1 MRQAILILML
11 SIFSLS
17 GFSQQRN
24 VTQKIEPELS
34 KTTNNELVRLSF
46 EIQTLKNEN
55 QTLTTNLSELKKD
68 YKEDL
73 AEQKSDLIE
82 RLNIY
87 VFFIGLILSII
98 ACALNFFGKKAIK
111 ERVEEIIKNTA
122 ESYAE
127 LKTNEV
133 LNAKITDDYT
143 AKIIREKAEVEINKL
158 LKELDEKGNC
168 TIEDI
173 RSKGDDVINSVWA
186 APPKLDKSIQHQ
198 GNSDEEIKQ
207 NQETVRADEFFNLA
221 FNTKDP
227 KIRIELYKDVL
238 EIEPENKNAL
248 NNIGVAY
255 NDIYHYQEAISYLS
269 KAIELDVNYGLAYA
283 NRASSYNQLGQLDL
297 ALKDAEKAIKLNPN
311 SEWAYSIKGNVLT
324 KEKKYVE
331 AERILTKAIEI
342 NPKSPE
348 AYFNRAYF
356 NEETKKYDDCIKDY
370 IKSEEL
376 GMPDLA
382 LLYNNMAVY
391 YRRVKQF
398 DKAIESITKARQ
410 VNPDWPNIDGTMAL
424 IYADKGDDENFY
436 KHLKI
441 ALDKGCQAWNY
452 LNDYAF
458 DRYKNSDKL
467 KKLIEPYQRIYNA

>member
-1 MRQAILILML
+1 MI

-24 VTQKIEPELS
+24 VTQKIDSELS
-34 KTTNNELVRLSF
+34 KMTNNELVRLNF
-46 EIQTLKNEN
+46 EIQTLKIEN

-73 AEQKSDLIE
+73 SEQKSDLTE

-98 ACALNFFGKKAIK
+98 AGALNFFGKKAIK

-143 AKIIREKAEVEINKL
+143 AKIIREKAELEINKL
-158 LKELDEKGNC
+158 LKELDARGSC

-186 APPKLDKSIQHQ
+186 APPKLERSKQNNGD
-198 GNSDEEIKQ
+198 SDEEIKQ
-207 NQETVRADEFFNLA
+207 NQETIRADEFFNLA

-238 EIEPENKNAL
+238 EIEPKNKHAL

-255 NDIYHYQEAISYLS
+255 NEIHQYRESISYLN
-269 KAIELDVNYGLAYA
+269 KALEIDSNYDLSYA
-283 NRASSYNQLGQLDL
+283 NRASSYNKLEQLEL
-297 ALKDAEKAIKLNPN
+297 ALQDAEKSIQLNPTK
-311 SEWAYSIKGNVLT
+311 EFAYSIKGNVLT
-324 KEKKYVE
+324 KQKKFVE

-356 NEETKKYDDCIKDY
+356 NEETKRFDDSIKDY
-370 IKSEEL
+370 LKSEEL
-376 GMPDLA
+376 GMSDLA
-382 LLYNNMAVY
+382 LLYNNLAVAF
-391 YRRVKQF
+391 RRVKQF
-398 DKAIESITKARQ
+398 EKAVEYINRARQ
-410 VNPDWPNIDGTMAL
+410 VQPDYPNIDGTLAL

-436 KHLKI
+436 NSLKT

-452 LNDYAF
+452 LDDYAF
-458 DRYKNSDKL
+458 DHYRNSDKL
-467 KKLIEPYQRIYNA
+467 KKLIEPYERSYNA